1 MHLLPIACVAVLPL
15 LLMFAALRDVTS
27 YTIPNWISVAAAA
40 AFLPAA
46 LAAHLAPAQIALG
59 LGAGGAL
66 LVAGIAMFALRWIG
80 GGDAKLMAAAGVWL
94 GWGAILPF
102 LLWTAVVGG
111 ALAVTL
117 LFARKL
123 SVWLPAFAPAWL
135 RRLVTPGE
143 NVPYGVAIAAGAL
156 AVFPT
161 SPLAAALGH
170 ALR

>member
-1 MHLLPIACVAVLPL
+1 MHLLEIACLAVLPL
-15 LLMFAALRDVTS
+15 LLLFAALRDVTS
-27 YTIPNWISVAAAA
+27 YTIPNWVSIAAAA

-46 LAAHLAPAQIALG
+46 LAAHLAPAQIAFG
-59 LGAGGAL
+59 LVAGVAL
-66 LVAGIAMFALRWIG
+66 LAAGIAMFALRWIG
-80 GGDAKLMAAAGVWL
+80 GGDAKLMAAASVWL
-94 GWGAILPF
+94 GWSAILPF

-117 LFARKL
+117 LLVRKL
-123 SVWLPAFAPAWL
+123 SLWLPAFAPAWL

-156 AVFPT
+156 VVFPST
-161 SPLAAALGH
+161 PLAAALGH

>member
-66 LVAGIAMFALRWIG
+66 LVAGIAMFALR
-80 GGDAKLMAAAGVWL
+80 WL